1 MAIEQARPFVKWAG
15 GKSKLVPQILAR
27 VPAIWNRE
35 TDLYLEPFL
44 GGGAVFFA
52 LQPEKAIL
60 NDRNFQ
66 LMSLYHNVQRNL
78 TKFWDAFVR
87 VQAPYNG
94 NPEVTYAAVRGNYN
108 GDLRLCPGHSDV
120 NQAARLLFLNK
131 TCFNGIYRVNSSG
144 QFNVPWG
151 KNPNVGF
158 PTLEHLQCCST
169 VLQDAQLLS
178 HNFADPEIAKLDVK
192 GALIYCDPPYM
203 PVSGTAD
210 FTSYTADGFGYV
222 CQLHL
227 AVQAAYWRGE
237 GAHVILS
244 QSADESLVDQYRR
257 LGFRAD
263 LVQAARAINS
273 KGDGRGPVGEYI
285 IY

>member
-1 MAIEQARPFVKWAG
+1 MAIEQPRPFVKWAG
-15 GKSKLVPQILAR
+15 GKSKLIPQILER
-27 VPAIWNRE
+27 IPASWNRE
-35 TDLYLEPFL
+35 TDLYVEPFL
-44 GGGAVFFA
+44 GGGALFFA
-52 LQPEKAIL
+52 LQPRYAVL
-60 NDRNFQ
+60 NDANSDLIHAYCKLRDDALAVSRALHDLEMMYRARPSVVFAEIRDDFNADIATFDEVRAAQ
-66 LMSLYHNVQRNL
+66 LI
-78 TKFWDAFVR
+78 
-87 VQAPYNG
+87 
-94 NPEVTYAAVRGNYN
+94 
-108 GDLRLCPGHSDV
+108 
-120 NQAARLLFLNK
+120 FLNK

-144 QFNVPWG
+144 EFNVPWG

-158 PTLEHLQCCST
+158 PTLEHLQCCSG

-178 HNFADPEIAKLDVK
+178 HDFADPEIAKLDVR

-203 PVSGTAD
+203 PVSASSD
-210 FTSYTADGFGYV
+210 FTSYTAEGFGYV

-227 AVQAAYWRGE
+227 AVQAVYWRSE

-273 KGDGRGPVGEYI
+273 KGDSRGPVGEYI

>member
-1 MAIEQARPFVKWAG
+1 MANEQARPFVKWAG

-27 VPAIWNRE
+27 IPATWNRE

-52 LQPEKAIL
+52 LQPRHAVL
-60 NDRNFQ
+60 NDANSDLIHAYCKLRDDALAVSRALHDLEMLYRARPGVVFAKIRDDFNADIATFDEVRAAQ
-66 LMSLYHNVQRNL
+66 LI
-78 TKFWDAFVR
+78 
-87 VQAPYNG
+87 
-94 NPEVTYAAVRGNYN
+94 
-108 GDLRLCPGHSDV
+108 
-120 NQAARLLFLNK
+120 FLNK

-144 QFNVPWG
+144 GFNVPWG

-158 PTLEHLQCCST
+158 PTLEHLQCCSS
-169 VLQDAQLLS
+169 VLQDAQLLA
-178 HNFADPEIAKLDVK
+178 HDFADPEIAKLDVK

-203 PVSGTAD
+203 PVSDTAD

-227 AVQAAYWRGE
+227 AVQAAYWRSE